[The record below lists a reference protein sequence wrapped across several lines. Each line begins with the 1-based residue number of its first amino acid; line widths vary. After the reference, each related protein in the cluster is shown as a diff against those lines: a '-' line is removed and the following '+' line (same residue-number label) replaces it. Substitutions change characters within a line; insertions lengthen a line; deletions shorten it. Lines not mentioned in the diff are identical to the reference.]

1 MPRHETMFVGIGL
14 LLLVLGVP
22 LAQRRVRPNSW
33 YGLRLPATFAD
44 ETVWYDANA
53 VAGRDMIA
61 LGAAFTSFTLVIA
74 LLPGVTD
81 VTYPITCGLVLVG
94 ATAVLT
100 VRWIRLAN
108 RLLGERRTVR
118 DSVDHPKET

>member
-1 MPRHETMFVGIGL
+1 MPRHEMMFVGIGL
-14 LLLVLGVP
+14 LSLILGVP
-22 LAQRRVRPNSW
+22 LAQRRVRPNRW

-53 VAGRDMIA
+53 ATGRDMMA
-61 LGAAFTSFTLVIA
+61 LGAAFTSFALLLA

-81 VTYPITCGLVLVG
+81 LTYAITCGLTLVG

-108 RLLGERRTVR
+108 RLLRERRTVR
-118 DSVDHPKET
+118 YGGEHPKET

>member
-1 MPRHETMFVGIGL
+1 MPRHEMMFVGIGL
-14 LLLVLGVP
+14 LSLILGVP
-22 LAQRRVRPNSW
+22 LAQRRVRPNRW

-53 VAGRDMIA
+53 ATGRDMMA
-61 LGAAFTSFTLVIA
+61 LGAAFTSFALLLA

-81 VTYPITCGLVLVG
+81 VTYAITCGLTFVG
-94 ATAVLT
+94 ATAVFT

-108 RLLGERRTVR
+108 RLLRGLRSVR
-118 DSVDHPKET
+118 YPGDHPKET